1 MNIIEFKIK
10 NFRSYKEETTFTFE
24 ALNEEFNSN
33 NYTTVELEDGESVR
47 LLTTAAIFG
56 ANASGKS
63 NIIWALQALSFL
75 VANSR
80 NFDIRTAIP
89 VYIPFLLDEQ
99 TKEASTEMSI
109 DFIVNKIR
117 YRYRIRFNVI
127 FLFEGLYIVKNGEE
141 ECVFVIDGETKPA
154 SREFTGGSG
163 WGSTSLFLSGD
174 ILANQ
179 LFLSI
184 CGTKAANGLLEV
196 YTALADIQAEPVG
209 DSINLKLNNEN
220 VAGTILKN
228 SNSKLFQQLKNL
240 IHIADMGIDDV
251 IMKEHGESEFK
262 FPDSVSEDTKK
273 TFALNNKWE
282 FGMIHKSSSNGLTER
297 IALGMN
303 LESTGTKNLFGLG
316 ARILNIL
323 DKGGI
328 LAYDEMNIAIHPALF
343 QLLVSLFHNPKSNPH
358 NAQLLFT
365 THDASIAGESMLRAD
380 QIWFAEKGSDGG
392 SQLFSAQDFDDVSIN
407 LPFEKW
413 YRSGRF
419 GALPKFGNIDYIFG
433 DAK

>member
-33 NYTTVELEDGESVR
+33 NYATVELEDGESVR

-163 WGSTSLFLSGD
+163 WGSTSLFLSED

-228 SNSKLFQQLKNL
+228 SNSKLFQQ
-240 IHIADMGIDDV
+240 
-251 IMKEHGESEFK
+251 
-262 FPDSVSEDTKK
+262 
-273 TFALNNKWE
+273 
-282 FGMIHKSSSNGLTER
+282 
-297 IALGMN
+297 
-303 LESTGTKNLFGLG
+303 
-316 ARILNIL
+316 NIC
-323 DKGGI
+323 
-328 LAYDEMNIAIHPALF
+328 
-343 QLLVSLFHNPKSNPH
+343 S
-358 NAQLLFT
+358 
-365 THDASIAGESMLRAD
+365 
-380 QIWFAEKGSDGG
+380 
-392 SQLFSAQDFDDVSIN
+392 
-407 LPFEKW
+407 
-413 YRSGRF
+413 
-419 GALPKFGNIDYIFG
+419 
-433 DAK
+433 